1 MLFYIRASEIDISI
15 HTPLA
20 GSDQK
25 MPAFLMSAQISIH
38 TPLAG
43 SDFADFPAV
52 SECFGIS
59 IHTPLAGSDPWM
71 TWKSR

>member
-43 SDFADFPAV
+43 SDM
-52 SECFGIS
+52 CI
-59 IHTPLAGSDPWM
+59 TLLM
-71 TWKSR
+71 R